1 MPTKERAARL
11 APAPVPPPEGLD
23 EWRTERSRFVLGDLS
38 MTSERAPCRDCPHA
52 ARCMVQRLACQQ
64 FQVFRLPR
72 RERWV
77 HAARQPTAA
86 IHAQIVAW
94 LDAKIAAELHASDG
108 PAPH

>member
-1 MPTKERAARL
+1 
-11 APAPVPPPEGLD
+11 
-23 EWRTERSRFVLGDLS
+23 
-38 MTSERAPCRDCPHA
+38 
-52 ARCMVQRLACQQ
+52 
-64 FQVFRLPR
+64 
-72 RERWV
+72 V